1 MPGSFP
7 DDVPPLPLVAQFP
20 EVAAVA
26 TVLRQGRLTVAVAE
40 SCTGGLLGAVLTALP
55 GASDYMRGGV
65 IAYAD
70 SVKADLLGVSRHE
83 LATHGAV
90 SEPVA
95 LAMAEGVRRR
105 CHAGIGLS
113 VTGVAGPDGGSPEKP
128 VGLIFVAAATGEGAR
143 SSRLEGDSGREA
155 NRARAVR
162 EALRLCMETAL
173 SPPPTG

>member
-1 MPGSFP
+1 MPGIIP
-7 DDVPPLPLVAQFP
+7 DDVPSLALVAQFP

-26 TVLRQGRLTVAVAE
+26 TALRQGRLTVAVAE

-70 SVKADLLGVSRHE
+70 SVKADLLGVSRHA
-83 LATHGAV
+83 LAEHGAV

-95 LAMAEGVRRR
+95 LAMAQAVRQR

-113 VTGVAGPDGGSPEKP
+113 ITGVAGPDGGSPEKP

-155 NRARAVR
+155 NQARAVR
-162 EALRLCMETAL
+162 EALRLCLETVL
-173 SPPPTG
+173 SSPPTG